1 MADPKYAGLPGIAV
15 DQPDMYE
22 SSDQPEYEQEEE
34 SDTESLETLHLS
46 SAGCLEEL
54 VVGGDKAEETILQK
68 FQRLQCEVS
77 ELLQEM
83 DSLPESSR
91 ETELAGVALQVDGLN
106 KQLSSCQL
114 TDQDLPVTAAP
125 VDSLS
130 EKISSLTAADP
141 GPAGDP
147 GPGLY
152 QLYLT
157 PGQELDT
164 ARLAA
169 LDKRL
174 AALESLVGPE
184 AAGTRS
190 VLSGEAQRASLSGA
204 CRLLAMR
211 RQLLDSS
218 QLDHVEGRL
227 AALTNKMNNISEQ
240 KKAVKTAVESGKVSK
255 LYDSI
260 MSSEGL
266 STVLPSVLERMQTV
280 QELEKGAGGWSDS
293 LANAEEL
300 QRRVEQQLSVCGE
313 QQAETQDMGAGL
325 AQVADRFDKMQ
336 KKIQAAEA

>member
-1 MADPKYAGLPGIAV
+1 M
-15 DQPDMYE
+15 
-22 SSDQPEYEQEEE
+22 
-34 SDTESLETLHLS
+34 ETLHLS

-54 VVGGDKAEETILQK
+54 VVGGDKTEETILQK

-91 ETELAGVALQVDGLN
+91 ETELVGVALQVDGLN

-114 TDQDLPVTAAP
+114 TDQGTPVTAP

-130 EKISSLTAADP
+130 EKISSLTAAAAGP
-141 GPAGDP
+141 GTAGDP

-152 QLYLT
+152 QLFLT

-240 KKAVKTAVESGKVSK
+240 KKAVKTAVESGKVNR
-255 LYDSI
+255 
-260 MSSEGL
+260 
-266 STVLPSVLERMQTV
+266 T
-280 QELEKGAGGWSDS
+280 
-293 LANAEEL
+293 
-300 QRRVEQQLSVCGE
+300 
-313 QQAETQDMGAGL
+313 
-325 AQVADRFDKMQ
+325 
-336 KKIQAAEA
+336 